1 MVELAVSEFRNDT
14 SFFFV
19 CYLIRAVVV
28 NMGSSDPKLSSED
41 VTISSAGVIRGIEE
55 VDEGNGWIVVGG
67 EETDARDTISSSYSH
82 MVESEF
88 REYQALGNQQD
99 SMTEVENN
107 PTNSPIFCHVKSS
120 CLCSLLIT

>member
-1 MVELAVSEFRNDT
+1 
-14 SFFFV
+14 
-19 CYLIRAVVV
+19 
-28 NMGSSDPKLSSED
+28 MGSSDPKLSSECNTTASED

-67 EETDARDTISSSYSH
+67 EETDARDTISISYSH
-82 MVESEF
+82 RVQSEF

-99 SMTEVENN
+99 LITEVENN